1 MSQLKLEILLDMAN
15 KVSAPLKAM
24 QADTKGLTGVLREA
38 RGELRQIENAQRLAD
53 KIRKDQLALRDLGK
67 ELGIAK
73 AKAKETGEAMA
84 AVGPKTQEQIKAFD
98 KARDTAGKL
107 KERYEQLRAEID
119 QQKSKLEASAAGTRN
134 LELADRKLAVSQT
147 AAQKAVEQHS
157 AALKRHQLAVQ
168 TTAEREERFN
178 RIIAMRDKLQG
189 NGAANVA
196 TGVATL
202 APIGKA
208 IQAHAQFENAML
220 GVARQVDGARDA
232 NGKYTQTYYDMGK
245 EIQVMSQRL
254 PMAANEIAQLA
265 AAAARNGIQGK
276 ENIMAMAETAAAA
289 SMAFDL
295 PVEQLGDDLSK
306 IAQLYK
312 IPIASIKSLGDTI
325 NYLDDQTLAKGGD
338 IIGVMKRMGGQADK
352 IGASN
357 AAAYASTLLSLG
369 ETEETAGTS
378 MKAIITKLSA
388 AEKGPKKFKDAFADL
403 GLNTSA
409 IQKQMASDANGAI
422 QTVMD
427 AIAKMPKDQ
436 QTGILKDLFGLEHV
450 GQAEKLANN
459 MGELRRQI
467 ELTQSAAA
475 KGSMDREVKAR
486 LDTQMAKWEMLK
498 NKATN
503 AMAKIG
509 AAPQFGTLIDK
520 LGNLAEKVGNFAERH
535 PKLVATVLA
544 GAAAMGA
551 LAIGVGVAQLAFARL
566 LGPVAWAF
574 KAFSWLRKGDGTI
587 SGMAKIASVASRVG
601 SALTRMGGVAL
612 RAFMMLGRGV
622 MLAGRLMLANP
633 MIAIITGIA
642 LAAYLIYKHWGKIY
656 PFIKS
661 LWDRVSNYLSS
672 LASRF
677 ASIGAD
683 IIGGLWSGLQSRW
696 GAMSS
701 WLSQKIASLP
711 DAARK
716 LLGIQSPSR
725 VFMAIGGHTMD
736 GLHVGLEQ
744 RFGRVRDFMT
754 RATQSLIPTVH
765 RPAFAEI
772 GMGQGTQPSM
782 RRSEFATV
790 RQTSAR
796 EFRFEMGDIHIHTT
810 SGDPNE
816 IARAVRREIEQ
827 VIREAARRERSAMT
841 DKDY

>member
-312 IPIASIKSLGDTI
+312 IPTASIKSLGDTI

-725 VFMAIGGHTMD
+725 VFMAIGGYTMD

>member
-1 MSQLKLEILLDMAN
+1 M
-15 KVSAPLKAM
+15 
-24 QADTKGLTGVLREA
+24 
-38 RGELRQIENAQRLAD
+38 
-53 KIRKDQLALRDLGK
+53 
-67 ELGIAK
+67 
-73 AKAKETGEAMA
+73 
-84 AVGPKTQEQIKAFD
+84 
-98 KARDTAGKL
+98 
-107 KERYEQLRAEID
+107 
-119 QQKSKLEASAAGTRN
+119 
-134 LELADRKLAVSQT
+134 
-147 AAQKAVEQHS
+147 
-157 AALKRHQLAVQ
+157 
-168 TTAEREERFN
+168 
-178 RIIAMRDKLQG
+178 
-189 NGAANVA
+189 
-196 TGVATL
+196 
-202 APIGKA
+202 
-208 IQAHAQFENAML
+208 
-220 GVARQVDGARDA
+220 
-232 NGKYTQTYYDMGK
+232 
-245 EIQVMSQRL
+245 
-254 PMAANEIAQLA
+254 
-265 AAAARNGIQGK
+265 
-276 ENIMAMAETAAAA
+276 
-289 SMAFDL
+289 
-295 PVEQLGDDLSK
+295 
-306 IAQLYK
+306 
-312 IPIASIKSLGDTI
+312 
-325 NYLDDQTLAKGGD
+325 AKGGD

-388 AEKGPKKFKDAFADL
+388 AEKGTKKFKDAFADL

-612 RAFMMLGRGV
+612 QAFMMLGRGV
-622 MLAGRLMLANP
+622 MLAGRMMLANP
-633 MIAIITGIA
+633 MILAITAIA
-642 LAAYLIYKHWGKIY
+642 GAGYLIYKNWDSIAPYVKSVWDKATGFVGKAWDKLKSVFTTGFHIINGLFLRFPILNYIFPITGALLALARNWGRLKEATHAALSSISRRISQAWSGIKTETRAAWDSVKTKVSGAWTSIKQS
-656 PFIKS
+656 IKS
-661 LWDRVSNYLSS
+661 GLSAAANWVKNWAIVRWFAEKWNAMVSNARAVIGQLKQVGSDIVNGLREGISAKWGEFSAWFKAKIKMLISLSKES
-672 LASRF
+672 LDSH
-677 ASIGAD
+677 
-683 IIGGLWSGLQSRW
+683 
-696 GAMSS
+696 
-701 WLSQKIASLP
+701 
-711 DAARK
+711 
-716 LLGIQSPSR
+716 SPSR
-725 VFMAIGGHTMD
+725 KFIALGHDIMS
-736 GLHVGLEQ
+736 GLGLGIEGKLGFALDKTRKAMQ
-744 RFGRVRDFMT
+744 KIKQAGR
-754 RATQSLIPTVH
+754 INVH
-765 RPAFAEI
+765 APQWAGVPIEGINPPSIRRP
-772 GMGQGTQPSM
+772 
-782 RRSEFATV
+782 EFAPV
-790 RQTSAR
+790 RNASAR

-810 SGDPNE
+810 SGDPQE
-816 IARAVRREIEQ
+816 VARVVRRELEQ
-827 VIREAARRERSAMT
+827 VMREFDRRARSSMIDRG
-841 DKDY
+841 

>member
-312 IPIASIKSLGDTI
+312 IPTASIKSLGDTI

>member
-119 QQKSKLEASAAGTRN
+119 QQKNKLEASAAGTRN

-312 IPIASIKSLGDTI
+312 IPTASIKSLGDTI

-409 IQKQMASDANGAI
+409 IQKQMATDANGAI
-422 QTVMD
+422 QTVMN
-427 AIAKMPKDQ
+427 AVAKMPKDQ

-459 MGELRRQI
+459 MDELRRQI

-475 KGSMDREVKAR
+475 KGSMDREVQAR
-486 LDTQMAKWEMLK
+486 LDTTMAKWETLK

-520 LGNLAEKVGNFAERH
+520 LGNLAEKIGNFAERH
-535 PKLVATVLA
+535 PKLVATVLT
-544 GAAAMGA
+544 GAAAMGT
-551 LAIGVGVAQLAFARL
+551 LAVGVGVAQLAFARL

>member
-107 KERYEQLRAEID
+107 KERYEQLRAAMD
-119 QQKSKLEASAAGTRN
+119 QQQSTPEASAAGTRN

-312 IPIASIKSLGDTI
+312 IPTASIKSLGDTI

-388 AEKGPKKFKDAFADL
+388 AEKGTKKFKDAFADL

>member
-312 IPIASIKSLGDTI
+312 IPTAAIKGLGDTI
-325 NYLDDQTLAKGGD
+325 NYLDDQALAKGGD
-338 IIGVMKRMGGQADK
+338 IIDVMKRVGGQAEK
-352 IGASN
+352 LGHQN

-369 ETEETAGTS
+369 ETSETAGTS
-378 MKAIITKLSA
+378 LKAIITKLSA
-388 AEKGPKKFKDAFADL
+388 ADKGTKKFKDAFADL

>member
-312 IPIASIKSLGDTI
+312 IPTASIKSLGDTI

-475 KGSMDREVKAR
+475 KGSMDREVQAR

>member
-53 KIRKDQLALRDLGK
+53 KIRKDQQALRDLGK

-312 IPIASIKSLGDTI
+312 IPTASIKSLGDTI

-388 AEKGPKKFKDAFADL
+388 AEKGTKKFKDAFADL

-827 VIREAARRERSAMT
+827 VIREMARRERSAMT

>member
-312 IPIASIKSLGDTI
+312 IPTASIKSLGDTI

-388 AEKGPKKFKDAFADL
+388 AEKGTKKFKDAFADL

>member
-1 MSQLKLEILLDMAN
+1 
-15 KVSAPLKAM
+15 
-24 QADTKGLTGVLREA
+24 
-38 RGELRQIENAQRLAD
+38 
-53 KIRKDQLALRDLGK
+53 
-67 ELGIAK
+67 
-73 AKAKETGEAMA
+73 
-84 AVGPKTQEQIKAFD
+84 
-98 KARDTAGKL
+98 
-107 KERYEQLRAEID
+107 
-119 QQKSKLEASAAGTRN
+119 
-134 LELADRKLAVSQT
+134 
-147 AAQKAVEQHS
+147 
-157 AALKRHQLAVQ
+157 
-168 TTAEREERFN
+168 
-178 RIIAMRDKLQG
+178 
-189 NGAANVA
+189 
-196 TGVATL
+196 
-202 APIGKA
+202 
-208 IQAHAQFENAML
+208 
-220 GVARQVDGARDA
+220 
-232 NGKYTQTYYDMGK
+232 
-245 EIQVMSQRL
+245 
-254 PMAANEIAQLA
+254 
-265 AAAARNGIQGK
+265 
-276 ENIMAMAETAAAA
+276 
-289 SMAFDL
+289 
-295 PVEQLGDDLSK
+295 
-306 IAQLYK
+306 
-312 IPIASIKSLGDTI
+312 
-325 NYLDDQTLAKGGD
+325 
-338 IIGVMKRMGGQADK
+338 
-352 IGASN
+352 
-357 AAAYASTLLSLG
+357 
-369 ETEETAGTS
+369 
-378 MKAIITKLSA
+378 
-388 AEKGPKKFKDAFADL
+388 
-403 GLNTSA
+403 
-409 IQKQMASDANGAI
+409 MASDANGAI

-520 LGNLAEKVGNFAERH
+520 LGNLAEKIGNFAERH
-535 PKLVATVLA
+535 PKLVATVLT
-544 GAAAMGA
+544 GAAAMGT
-551 LAIGVGVAQLAFARL
+551 LAVGVGVAQLAFARL

-587 SGMAKIASVASRVG
+587 SGIVKIGNALSKIKDFALNATPVLSKLGGVLSSGLLRALPTIKATGSVLFKIFGGPIYQKIFSLMGSGLIRMSVAIVRIGSSLGKVVAIAARFSGITKIFNLFGWILGKAAGLSLRFGMSLLRLLPIIKTIGVAMMTNPIFLAAGLLIGASVLIWKNWDKLKAKFMSFPAPVRG
-601 SALTRMGGVAL
+601 ALYLIAAPIT
-612 RAFMMLGRGV
+612 ML
-622 MLAGRLMLANP
+622 MIAGRKLMEQWDKFAPRARTAWNGVKQ
-633 MIAIITGIA
+633 AISE
-642 LAAYLIYKHWGKIY
+642 KIDA
-656 PFIKS
+656 IKT
-661 LWDRVSNYLSS
+661 R
-672 LASRF
+672 LASWREKLY
-677 ASIGAD
+677 SLLDELGLGALKRM
-683 IIGGLWSGLQSRW
+683 IQAGGHIVDGLLHGLSNKW
-696 GAMSS
+696 GQLTN
-701 WLSQKIASLP
+701 WLSDK
-711 DAARK
+711 AAGLARTVENA
-716 LLGIQSPSR
+716 LGIKSPSR